1 MENIT
6 LTPTTRIVKLT
17 DKVNYRENWERF
29 RERLRKRNETK
40 KEDVHI

>member
-6 LTPTTRIVKLT
+6 LTPTTKIVKLT

-29 RERLRKRNETK
+29 RESLKKKSETK
-40 KEDVHI
+40 T